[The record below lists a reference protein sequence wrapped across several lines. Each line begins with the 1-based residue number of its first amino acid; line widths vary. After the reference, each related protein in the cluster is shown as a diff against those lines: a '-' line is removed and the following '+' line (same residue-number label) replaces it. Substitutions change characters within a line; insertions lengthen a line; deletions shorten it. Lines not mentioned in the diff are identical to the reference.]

1 MPADQIEKL
10 EGLVAEIVK
19 EIKRVSSENDRLVQ
33 EVKKLEA
40 VKGQVREAEKKNRDQ
55 LQVFSRMEK
64 AQQKMEKDKSTIRV
78 KVQKVLEEL
87 GNTDFL

>member
-19 EIKRVSSENDRLVQ
+19 EIKRVSSENDRLI
-33 EVKKLEA
+33 
-40 VKGQVREAEKKNRDQ
+40 REAEKKNRDQ

-64 AQQKMEKDKSTIRV
+64 ARQKMEKDKSTIRV

>member
-19 EIKRVSSENDRLVQ
+19 EIKRVSSENDRLVR
-33 EVKKLEA
+33 EVQKLEV
-40 VKGQVREAEKKNRDQ
+40 VKGQVREAEKKNRNQ

>member
-19 EIKRVSSENDRLVQ
+19 EIKRVSSENDRLV
-33 EVKKLEA
+33 
-40 VKGQVREAEKKNRDQ
+40 REAEQKNRDQ